1 MSQPTRSSRVIFSTV
16 ALAIVLLA
24 AFGIWSKRSGTQ
36 SDGGGTDGTG
46 ALRRITVAQFGD
58 FFLYAP
64 LYVAVDGGF
73 FRKEGL
79 DVSIVN
85 TGGDDKTWAAVLSG
99 SAEFGVA
106 DPTFVAVSAVRGQN
120 GIVVASLVNGVP
132 FWGITYRDISPFE
145 DAKELTQYSVATF
158 PSPSTAYALQKK
170 MFSDAG
176 LEPSIREG
184 AFGAIIPMLKAGN
197 ADIGLELEPNVS
209 QAVSDGARIVYS
221 LADLYGDFATTGV
234 TTSEVTVQQDPAL
247 VRSVTAALQGALN
260 LLHAEPDQALAYLVK
275 RFPGVPPAVA
285 KAALDRVLRDGVVP
299 RSTTISEEAWN
310 KAIQLRIDVGDLA
323 EAAPYDR
330 FVWVTRTTEK

>member
-1 MSQPTRSSRVIFSTV
+1 MSYPVRSSRVVFAIV

-24 AFGIWSKRSGTQ
+24 AFGILSRKTGTP
-36 SDGGGTDGTG
+36 SNEVGT
-46 ALRRITVAQFGD
+46 LRRITVAQFGD

-106 DPTFVAVSAVRGQN
+106 DPTFVAVSAARGQD

-132 FWGITYRDISPFE
+132 FWGITYRDIAPSR
-145 DAKELTQYSVATF
+145 DAKELKHYSVATF
-158 PSPSTAYALQKK
+158 PSPSTAYALQRK
-170 MFSDAG
+170 MFADAG
-176 LEPSIREG
+176 LAPNIREG

-209 QAVSDGARIVYS
+209 QAVSDGAKIVYS
-221 LADLYGDFATTGV
+221 LAERYGDFAITGV
-234 TTSEVTVQQDPAL
+234 TTSNLTVQRDPAL
-247 VRSVTAALQGALN
+247 VLSVRAALQGALD
-260 LLHAEPDQALAYLVK
+260 LLHAEPDRALSFLVK
-275 RFPGVPPAVA
+275 RFPGISPMVA
-285 KAALDRVLRDGVVP
+285 KAALDRVLRDGVIP

-310 KAIQLRIDVGDLA
+310 KAIRLRIEVGDLK
-323 EAAPYDR
+323 ETAPYNR
-330 FVWVTRTTEK
+330 FVWVANRATK

>member
-1 MSQPTRSSRVIFSTV
+1 MSQPTRRSRVVFATV
-16 ALAIVLLA
+16 VLAIALLA
-24 AFGIWSKRSGTQ
+24 AFGIWSQRSRTP
-36 SDGGGTDGTG
+36 SDGAGT
-46 ALRRITVAQFGD
+46 LRRITVAQFGD

-106 DPTFVAVSAVRGQN
+106 DPTFVAISAVRGQN

-132 FWGITYRDISPFE
+132 FWGITYQDIAPFG
-145 DAKELTQYSVATF
+145 DAKELAQHSVATF

-176 LEPSIREG
+176 LPPNIREG
-184 AFGAIIPMLKAGN
+184 AFGAIIPMLKAGS

-209 QAVSDGARIVYS
+209 QAVIDGARIVYS
-221 LADLYGDFATTGV
+221 LADLYGDFAITGV
-234 TTSEVTVQQDPAL
+234 ATSDLTVQQDPAL
-247 VRSVTAALQGALN
+247 VRSVTTALQGALD
-260 LLHAEPDQALAYLVK
+260 LLHTEPDQALALLAK
-275 RFPGVPPAVA
+275 RFPAVPPAVA
-285 KAALDRVLRDGVVP
+285 KAALDRVLRARVIP

-310 KAIQLRIDVGDLA
+310 KAIRLRIDVGDLA
-323 EAAPYDR
+323 EAAPYGR
-330 FVWVTRTTEK
+330 FVWVAKTEEK